1 MKKHLSNTQK
11 LLLASVIAAL
21 SLTACNKPA
30 EKAADTPAATQ
41 QQAAQPQAQQAEN
54 NAEVK
59 ADDDHHDHDDHEHD
73 DHDGHDHGEDGHMNS
88 RDAGTAYQC
97 GNKKISIAVHDHEG
111 EIEAYV
117 THDGVE
123 YDFSKDPGADRFTT
137 DDGINDKDNVLT
149 IKGDKATITDAN
161 NKTILDCTKAS

>member
-21 SLTACNKPA
+21 GLTACNKPA
-30 EKAADTPAATQ
+30 EKAAETPAATQ
-41 QQAAQPQAQQAEN
+41 QQATQPVATDADKQAD
-54 NAEVK
+54 NAKTE
-59 ADDDHHDHDDHEHD
+59 DHGDHDDHEHD
-73 DHDGHDHGEDGHMNS
+73 DHDGHDHGEDGHMHS
-88 RDAGTAYQC
+88 HDDGITYQC
-97 GNKKISIAVHDHEG
+97 GDKNINIAVHEHEG
-111 EIEAYV
+111 EIEAHVAY
-117 THDGVE
+117 DGIS
-123 YDFSKDPGADRFTT
+123 YDFNKDPKADRYTT